1 MELSA
6 PERKVN
12 VHVPTI
18 IINTQNILSIVVRG
32 LISPYPTVATVVTIK
47 YTLKMYRS
55 KPSIS
60 P

>member
-18 IINTQNILSIVVRG
+18 IKNTQNILSIVVRG

-47 YTLKMYRS
+47 
-55 KPSIS
+55 
-60 P
+60 